1 MSIYS
6 VLANE
11 GCWGLNELI
20 LPHLSDQDIGAMRL
34 SCQRFK
40 NFIDSQKFWYE
51 RILVAILK
59 KTDDITMTE
68 IIQKVLDT
76 KDVKKMQELTG
87 LYLRMDYKI
96 HSPLWQLAAQE
107 GFLEVFEFC
116 WNWSDGRVFRVG
128 RGNKSALHM
137 AAQHGHIDVVRFL
150 FERIKDKNPQDNYG
164 KTPLHWAAQHGPVS
178 YTHLTLPTIY
188 SV

>member
-1 MSIYS
+1 MSIFS

-20 LPHLSDQDIGAMRL
+20 LPHLNDQDLGAMRL
-34 SCQRFK
+34 TCQRFK

-68 IIQKVLDT
+68 IIQKVLAT

-87 LYLRMDYKI
+87 FYLRMKYKK
-96 HSPLWQLAAQE
+96 HTSLWQLAAE
-107 GFLEVFEFC
+107 KGHLDIIDFC
-116 WNWSDGRVFRVG
+116 WNWSDSRVFRG
-128 RGNKSALHM
+128 GGWINGSALHT
-137 AAQHGHIDVVRFL
+137 AAKHGHIDVVRFL
-150 FERIKDKNPQDNYG
+150 FEKMKDKNPQDNDG
-164 KTPLHWAAQHGPVS
+164 WTPLLSLIH
-178 YTHLTLPTIY
+178 I
-188 SV
+188 